1 MTWVNIENGNTGLDI
16 RTKLNNFNN
25 AAVSDSDAK
34 QTTIDKNTNRITV
47 AENDIVTVKGD
58 ISTHKSRLDI
68 LEGRHVLLLNCISTA
83 TTQEPVSVDS
93 PIQVEYGIAQDTA
106 DVSMAANGALTF
118 NTSGNYQINIDA
130 HYGRTD
136 ATGTSVLLFRVLKNN
151 VNMGDSLAAKIS
163 SSTTLVPWSRTM
175 LIAATAGD
183 VITTQLMRDSAGDN
197 SGGLSKVS
205 PTLAGWN
212 AAPCISMQ
220 IYKV

>member
-34 QTTIDKNTNRITV
+34 QTTINSNTSRITV
-47 AENDIVTVKGD
+47 AENDIA
-58 ISTHKSRLDI
+58 THKSRLDI

-83 TTQEPVSVDS
+83 TTQAPVSVDS
-93 PIQVEYGIAQDTA
+93 PIQVEYGIAQATA
-106 DVSMAANGALTF
+106 DVSMAADGALTF